1 MNKSKPRP
9 PKGPS
14 GMAVNT
20 ASAPAPKGPLR
31 KSEHR
36 AVLAGICSGLGESS
50 PLPHWV
56 WRLIFL
62 AALPL
67 FGLGA
72 IAYAVL
78 YFVLPDDPAPR
89 PVVPPLFRKTDWL
102 TFGLATVVML
112 IGYVYTLAP
121 DITLEDSGELAV
133 ASHYAG
139 VPHPPGYP
147 VWTLYSWLFTVL
159 VPFSNIAWRVAL
171 SSAVASALACG
182 FLGLVASRGTSLILE
197 GIEEFKDL
205 PRQWE
210 NALCVAAGFVAA
222 LLIGFNGYMWSQ
234 SVIVEVY
241 TLSVLSLTVFLVL
254 LFRWMYAPEQRRYLY
269 WALFVFGICFTNHQT
284 LIVATVGI
292 EVAVALV
299 RPRLG
304 RDLFLWNSIVFVL
317 GLIAHLAGWITTF
330 QANPPLLWI
339 FIFIGVSS
347 IAIWAWLAM
356 KTGAVAENLWPGL
369 CLGLCWM
376 AGASL
381 YFYMPL
387 ASMTNPPMNWGYAR
401 TWEGF
406 LHALTRGQYERAN
419 PTSDPLR
426 FMDQLR
432 MYVDNA
438 VAEFNFVYILIG
450 LIPLIYLFFR
460 HAQRSER
467 RWLAGL
473 SGGYA
478 LVGLALLIK
487 SLIRSEG
494 VDIDLLTRVAG
505 GVLSGYVVLMV
516 AATPFVFFR
525 LMDRPERAWLGG
537 LTSIWVGLAVLLLII
552 LNPSADR
559 QSQDLNRVFFTASHV
574 MISLFIGYGLAIFGA
589 LVFTH
594 YEKYRSYA
602 LYGSAVAAAIALY
615 AVSVVFQGE
624 RETLLAQSGLFGLGP
639 SGDPIVRATAIFS
652 LALALAAVSL
662 FAFFRLRAPITPLLI
677 LFFIMPVKSVLSH
690 WSDNEQRGHL
700 FGYWFGHDMFSPPF
714 GIYPEMSR
722 DAILFGGTDPGRFAP
737 TYMIFSESLIEPHHR
752 RDPDFDRRDVY
763 IITQNALA
771 DGTYLAYIRAHYF
784 RSAQVDPPFFGEMLR
799 TPRARERGT
808 TNLAARLVA
817 PLDRALT
824 AFGAR
829 VEKRRRDRGVYP
841 PEEIYTPSVE
851 DHARSME
858 EYFVDA
864 HRRLTLG
871 QLKPGE
877 DVRVGPDGRLQ
888 VSGQVSVMA
897 INALLTK
904 TIFDQNPDHAFYVE
918 ESFPL
923 DWMFP
928 HLTPFGII
936 MKIHREPV
944 PELTEDM
951 VRQDHEFW
959 SQYSERLIGNWM
971 TYDTSI
977 QEICDFIVRVYERR
991 DYEGFTGDRR
1001 FIRDDQAQKS
1011 FSKLRS
1017 SIGGLYAWRLEH
1029 DRDPEVR
1036 QRMLREADF
1045 AFRQAFAFCP
1055 YSPEAV
1061 HRLTNLLLSQMRI
1074 ADALLVAQTA
1084 LRFDPDN
1091 PTLQEW
1097 VARIQGAFQSRGQI
1111 EEMQLRLAAL
1121 EQAVREEPTNAS
1133 AVFDL
1138 ASLYIE
1144 VNRAGEA
1151 LRLFDQLLE
1160 QPGVDLNT
1168 VLSIANAYAQLQ
1180 DGTRLEQ
1187 ALQRLVVMSPGSPEA
1202 WYDLASTQAI
1212 LGRYDEALQTLARA
1226 LELSNQR
1233 LATQPQQ
1240 PDLRLSATTNTS
1252 FLPIR
1257 QRPEFQRLIT
1267 PP

>member
-1 MNKSKPRP
+1 
-9 PKGPS
+9 
-14 GMAVNT
+14 
-20 ASAPAPKGPLR
+20 
-31 KSEHR
+31 
-36 AVLAGICSGLGESS
+36 
-50 PLPHWV
+50 
-56 WRLIFL
+56 
-62 AALPL
+62 
-67 FGLGA
+67 
-72 IAYAVL
+72 
-78 YFVLPDDPAPR
+78 
-89 PVVPPLFRKTDWL
+89 
-102 TFGLATVVML
+102 
-112 IGYVYTLAP
+112 
-121 DITLEDSGELAV
+121 
-133 ASHYAG
+133 
-139 VPHPPGYP
+139 
-147 VWTLYSWLFTVL
+147 
-159 VPFSNIAWRVAL
+159 
-171 SSAVASALACG
+171 
-182 FLGLVASRGTSLILE
+182 
-197 GIEEFKDL
+197 
-205 PRQWE
+205 
-210 NALCVAAGFVAA
+210 
-222 LLIGFNGYMWSQ
+222 
-234 SVIVEVY
+234 
-241 TLSVLSLTVFLVL
+241 
-254 LFRWMYAPEQRRYLY
+254 
-269 WALFVFGICFTNHQT
+269 
-284 LIVATVGI
+284 
-292 EVAVALV
+292 
-299 RPRLG
+299 
-304 RDLFLWNSIVFVL
+304 
-317 GLIAHLAGWITTF
+317 
-330 QANPPLLWI
+330 
-339 FIFIGVSS
+339 
-347 IAIWAWLAM
+347 
-356 KTGAVAENLWPGL
+356 
-369 CLGLCWM
+369 
-376 AGASL
+376 
-381 YFYMPL
+381 
-387 ASMTNPPMNWGYAR
+387 
-401 TWEGF
+401 
-406 LHALTRGQYERAN
+406 
-419 PTSDPLR
+419 
-426 FMDQLR
+426 
-432 MYVDNA
+432 
-438 VAEFNFVYILIG
+438 
-450 LIPLIYLFFR
+450 
-460 HAQRSER
+460 
-467 RWLAGL
+467 
-473 SGGYA
+473 
-478 LVGLALLIK
+478 
-487 SLIRSEG
+487 
-494 VDIDLLTRVAG
+494 
-505 GVLSGYVVLMV
+505 
-516 AATPFVFFR
+516 
-525 LMDRPERAWLGG
+525 
-537 LTSIWVGLAVLLLII
+537 
-552 LNPSADR
+552 
-559 QSQDLNRVFFTASHV
+559 
-574 MISLFIGYGLAIFGA
+574 
-589 LVFTH
+589 
-594 YEKYRSYA
+594 
-602 LYGSAVAAAIALY
+602 
-615 AVSVVFQGE
+615 
-624 RETLLAQSGLFGLGP
+624 
-639 SGDPIVRATAIFS
+639 
-652 LALALAAVSL
+652 
-662 FAFFRLRAPITPLLI
+662 
-677 LFFIMPVKSVLSH
+677 
-690 WSDNEQRGHL
+690 
-700 FGYWFGHDMFSPPF
+700 
-714 GIYPEMSR
+714 
-722 DAILFGGTDPGRFAP
+722 
-737 TYMIFSESLIEPHHR
+737 
-752 RDPDFDRRDVY
+752 
-763 IITQNALA
+763 
-771 DGTYLAYIRAHYF
+771 
-784 RSAQVDPPFFGEMLR
+784 LR